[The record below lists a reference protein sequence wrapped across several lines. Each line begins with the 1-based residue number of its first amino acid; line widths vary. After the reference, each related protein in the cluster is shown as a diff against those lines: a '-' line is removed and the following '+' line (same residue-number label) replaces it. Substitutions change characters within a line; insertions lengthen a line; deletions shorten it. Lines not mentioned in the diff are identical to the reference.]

1 MGKIIRLTESEL
13 KKLIKKV
20 IKEQT
25 SLTNRPHDKM
35 VMDCLLKNGFK
46 VVNTNGKYDL
56 SMKKVVTDTKGNT
69 NTFIVDSQEDPT
81 VFSMRRIKTIKLT
94 TRKTVDVGEIKIGTT
109 TNCNDI
115 VKFAN
120 EPTKINW

>member
-1 MGKIIRLTESEL
+1 MGKVIRLTESD
-13 KKLIKKV
+13 LITLVKKV
-20 IKEQT
+20 IKEQ
-25 SLTNRPHDKM
+25 NKVDKRPHDKM
-35 VMDCLLKNGFK
+35 VMDCLLKDGFK
-46 VVNTNGKYDL
+46 VVNTGGKYDL
-56 SMKKVVTDTKGNT
+56 SMKKVVTDAKGKI

-94 TRKTVDVGEIKIGTT
+94 TRKTIDGGEIKIGTT

-120 EPTKINW
+120 EPTKFDW

>member
-1 MGKIIRLTESEL
+1 MSKGTIAFPIADGVEDLEYHVTRMRLEE
-13 KKLIKKV
+13 
-20 IKEQT
+20 
-25 SLTNRPHDKM
+25 D
-35 VMDCLLKNGFK
+35 GFK
-46 VVNTNGKYDL
+46 VVNTGGKYDL
-56 SMKKVVTDTKGNT
+56 SMKKVVTDAKGKI

-94 TRKTVDVGEIKIGTT
+94 TRKTIDGGEIKIGTT

-120 EPTKINW
+120 EPTKFDW